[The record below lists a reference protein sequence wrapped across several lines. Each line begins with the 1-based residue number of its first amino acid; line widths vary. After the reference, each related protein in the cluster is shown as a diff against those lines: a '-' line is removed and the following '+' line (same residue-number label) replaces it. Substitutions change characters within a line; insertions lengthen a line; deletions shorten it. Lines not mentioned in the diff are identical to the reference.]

1 MGNEASM
8 RLIREEPDAT
18 QHIMKVICEDT
29 CYMIEGI
36 LKESGTAGMM
46 LSLQGAN
53 DAHFTADEYAAIV
66 PPRKRKSSNVPM
78 P

>member
-46 LSLQGAN
+46 LSLQGR
-53 DAHFTADEYAAIV
+53 E
-66 PPRKRKSSNVPM
+66 
-78 P
+78 